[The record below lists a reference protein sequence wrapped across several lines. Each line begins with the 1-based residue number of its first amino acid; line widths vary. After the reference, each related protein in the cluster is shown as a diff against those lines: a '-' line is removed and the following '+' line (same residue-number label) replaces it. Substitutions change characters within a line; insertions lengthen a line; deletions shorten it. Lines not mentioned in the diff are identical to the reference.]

1 LLCLMPVVSTMII
14 TLVVYMMPELLEV
27 RRLQQMVLSRFLELW

>member
-1 LLCLMPVVSTMII
+1 MPVVSTMII